1 VREGGLV
8 QIALFAALVAALGL
22 LPPLPFLFGVPLTAQ
37 SLGVMLTGV
46 LLGPRRAFLA
56 LALFLFAVALGAPL
70 LSGGRGGLGVFAG
83 PTAGFALG
91 FAPAAAA
98 TGYLMQA
105 LHRLPVF
112 SAALLASL
120 GGGVL
125 VLYACG
131 IPGLH
136 WTTGME
142 WAAASRAV
150 LVFVPGDLLK
160 AVLTAFIARGLAR
173 GMNRPEGN
181 PHPDRLPPA
190 P

>member
-1 VREGGLV
+1 MREGGLV
-8 QIALFAALVAALGL
+8 QVALFAALVAALGL
-22 LPPLPFLFGVPLTAQ
+22 LPPIPFVFGVPITAQ

-56 LALFLFAVALGAPL
+56 MALFLLAVALGVPL

-98 TGYLMQA
+98 TGFLARA
-105 LHRLPVF
+105 LQRWPVF
-112 SAALLASL
+112 PAALLASTL
-120 GGGVL
+120 GGIG

-142 WAAASRAV
+142 WGAAAQAV

-160 AVLTAFIARGLAR
+160 AVLTAFVAQGLAR
-173 GMNRPEGN
+173 AGPGRGWFS
-181 PHPDRLPPA
+181 RA
-190 P
+190 GRTGS